1 MAISLKQIGE
11 YLTQLDYKFYE
22 DIKAERIQLIFAE
35 KSRNWDIVVWMRCTN
50 NGEIFQVEF
59 SPLNRENYVFSIP
72 LDDKNLSLI
81 LETLI
86 TLNSGYVLGAW
97 EFYKNKDNNIGFPSF
112 KVKTAL
118 KDNELTLQQFRTI
131 CDLSYSIF
139 IDGCKNIFY
148 MLENGKPMPEKIEVK
163 MDEEEKAAFD
173 EFMKQR
179 QKTKK
184 DKENSSI

>member
-1 MAISLKQIGE
+1 MAISLKQISE

-35 KSRNWDIVVWMRCTN
+35 KNRNWDILVWIRCTN
-50 NGEIFQVEF
+50 NGEIFQVEA
-59 SPLNRENYVFSIP
+59 SPLNRDGSLFSIP

-86 TLNSGYVLGAW
+86 TLNSEYVLGGW
-97 EFYKNKDNNIGFPSF
+97 EFYKNKDSNIGFPSF

-118 KDNELTLQQFRTI
+118 KDNKLTLQQFRTI
-131 CDLSYSIF
+131 LDASSSIF
-139 IDGCKNIFY
+139 IDGCENIFY
-148 MLENGKPMPEKIEVK
+148 ILENGKPMPAKIEVK

-173 EFMKQR
+173 EFMRQR